1 MQDRLDNISNQ
12 GVNDRKKKKSLH
24 DAVDTMHVSNWE
36 ERKSRRSSYY
46 FGPNM
51 DTIRKDSH
59 TKRKVDKEM
68 EDIVEISS
76 STRLDILERN
86 ATGSTAAL
94 TVTRKVLPA
103 TITRI
108 ISVR

>member
-68 EDIVEISS
+68 EDIVEIPSLSNSS
-76 STRLDILERN
+76 PDIL
-86 ATGSTAAL
+86 
-94 TVTRKVLPA
+94 TRTSFPVPCVKSSGRRDGKFQV
-103 TITRI
+103 
-108 ISVR
+108 